1 MAERSALCTAAW
13 VLGAALGLNA
23 CSLAPTYH
31 VPPTPVAAPF
41 HTVAPW
47 TTAQPSDQ
55 LNRDG
60 WWRMYNDPQLD
71 ALQQQLLHNNPDL
84 SAALAHYAQAQA
96 FVKQVEAGLFPSI
109 TGNAQ
114 PQRIRQSDNKPL
126 RNGGPDEY
134 NSVTLGAE
142 IDYEV
147 DLWGR
152 VRDTVAAGKDEAQA
166 QKADLASARL
176 SLQTQLADTYIRL
189 RGLDQ
194 QTRLL
199 KETGAAFE
207 KALNLTQGLHDGGI
221 VSGLDVARART
232 QLSSTKSQ
240 LTQNQAQRA
249 LLEHAIAALV
259 GASASDFSIAEST
272 HPVTLPVVPVGLPS
286 TLLQRRPDIAAAERR
301 TAEANAKIGVAKA
314 AFYPS
319 LTLSAQAGFQ
329 SAEYAKLLSAPN
341 LFWVIGP
348 SLLGTIFDGGAHQA
362 ELDAARAATD
372 EAGAHYRSVV
382 LAAFAQVEDNLS
394 LVSGLGSALKD
405 QRDAADAAQQ
415 SENLALDQYRQGAV
429 GYLDVVSAQT
439 TALQAQSSVLDV
451 QTRQLSANV
460 GLIKALGGG
469 WSNEELAS
477 IAAQKE

>member
-13 VLGAALGLNA
+13 VLGAALELNA

-152 VRDTVAAGKDEAQA
+152 VRDTVTAGKDEAQA

-439 TALQAQSSVLDV
+439 TALQAQSSVLDL

>member
-152 VRDTVAAGKDEAQA
+152 VRDTVTAGKDEAQA

-439 TALQAQSSVLDV
+439 TALQAQSSVLDL

>member
-1 MAERSALCTAAW
+1 M
-13 VLGAALGLNA
+13 
-23 CSLAPTYH
+23 
-31 VPPTPVAAPF
+31 
-41 HTVAPW
+41 
-47 TTAQPSDQ
+47 
-55 LNRDG
+55 
-60 WWRMYNDPQLD
+60 
-71 ALQQQLLHNNPDL
+71 
-84 SAALAHYAQAQA
+84 
-96 FVKQVEAGLFPSI
+96 
-109 TGNAQ
+109 
-114 PQRIRQSDNKPL
+114 
-126 RNGGPDEY
+126 
-134 NSVTLGAE
+134 
-142 IDYEV
+142 
-147 DLWGR
+147 
-152 VRDTVAAGKDEAQA
+152 
-166 QKADLASARL
+166 
-176 SLQTQLADTYIRL
+176 
-189 RGLDQ
+189 
-194 QTRLL
+194 
-199 KETGAAFE
+199 
-207 KALNLTQGLHDGGI
+207 NLTQGLHDGGI

-240 LTQNQAQRA
+240 LTQNIAQRA

-259 GASASDFSIAEST
+259 GASASDFSIAQST
-272 HPVTLPVVPVGLPS
+272 RVVTLPVVPVGLPS

-301 TAEANAKIGVAKA
+301 TAEANAKIGVARA

-362 ELDAARAATD
+362 ELDAARAATE

-415 SENLALDQYRQGAV
+415 SENLAMDQYRQGAI
-429 GYLDVVSAQT
+429 GYLDVVTAQT
-439 TALQAQSSVLDV
+439 TALQAQSSVLDL

-469 WSNEELAS
+469 WSSEELAS
-477 IAAQKE
+477 ISAQKN

>member
-152 VRDTVAAGKDEAQA
+152 VRDTVTAGKDEAQA

-272 HPVTLPVVPVGLPS
+272 PPVTLPVVPVGLPS

-439 TALQAQSSVLDV
+439 TALQAQSSVLDL